1 MASDSNNQ
9 TNYGALTTLTTVFF
23 FWGFIAAGNSVFIPF
38 CKNYFHL
45 DQFQSQLIDFAFYLA
60 YYLGA
65 LGLFIFSTAIG
76 KDIVGHWGYKKSI
89 VYGLLFSALGAVA
102 MILSV
107 YQGVFSGMLV
117 GLFIVAL
124 GFSLQ
129 QTSANPFMILLG
141 DEATGSNRI
150 NLGGGINSLGTTIGP
165 LIVALALFGTASAI
179 SDEMIKALSLTKV
192 IILYACVGALFLGV
206 AALFGFSKKVPSGKI
221 GEVDTVIDENLVD
234 QQPTQKAAE
243 ATTKANKALTSLV
256 VITLL
261 LAACFVPVFSSY
273 QSNAAKDLVQLQHD
287 YDMVSIDQ
295 HGNTI
300 KVLPQPY
307 IETQQAIQGEMD
319 KIRKPLEQSRMAWL
333 AGGLAIVVG
342 GLLLVFILGK
352 KQKKGWG
359 AMQYPQLTL
368 GMLAIFVYVGVEV
381 AIGSNLGEL
390 LKQKEFGGYNSSQI
404 APFIAMFWGSL
415 MIGRWAGAINAFN
428 LERSTK
434 QVLRFIVPLVAFG
447 VVIGFTSI
455 AGYDVTP
462 LYWYILCVLVQI
474 GAFYLTNDKP
484 ALTLGVFGILG
495 IISMVIGLTTNGTIA
510 VYAFLSG
517 GLFCS
522 IMWPAIFSLSLAGL
536 GKYQS
541 QGSAFLV
548 MMILGG
554 AIIPP
559 IQGKLSDVIGIQESF
574 VVGAICFAY
583 LAFFAVYVRSILK
596 KQGITFD
603 ETSGG
608 GHYLKTAFAYYFFV
622 S

>member
-1 MASDSNNQ
+1 MSEIKKE

-38 CKNYFHL
+38 CKSYFHL
-45 DQFQSQLIDFAFYLA
+45 DQFQSQLIDFAFYGA

-65 LGLFIFSTAIG
+65 LGLFIFSTSVR

-102 MILSV
+102 MIISV
-107 YQGVFSGMLV
+107 YNNVFTGMLF

-129 QTSANPFMILLG
+129 QTSANPFMIILG

-165 LIVALALFGTASAI
+165 LIIALALFGSASAV
-179 SDEMIKALSLTKV
+179 SDDMIQALPLTKV

-206 AALFGFSKKVPSGKI
+206 AALFWFSKSVPAGKFDSSSQEEI
-221 GEVDTVIDENLVD
+221 SAKTNETDDLLDVKILVKESVSKTEITAD
-234 QQPTQKAAE
+234 KA
-243 ATTKANKALTSLV
+243 KKALVTLI
-256 VITLL
+256 VITGLL
-261 LAACFVPVFSSY
+261 IACFAPVFNSY
-273 QSNAAKDLVQLQHD
+273 RSDAAKDLVQLQHD
-287 YDMVSIDQ
+287 LEMVSLDEQ
-295 HGNTI
+295 GNEMEELTSGQ
-300 KVLPQPY
+300 V
-307 IETQQAIQGEMD
+307 ETQKVIQKEID
-319 KIRKPLEQSRMAWL
+319 TIRKPLEQKRMLWL
-333 AGGLAIVVG
+333 AGGLLVIVG
-342 GLLLVFILGK
+342 GLLYAFVAGK
-352 KQKKGWG
+352 KQKIGWG

-390 LKQKEFGGYNSSQI
+390 LKQKEFGAYGSSEI
-404 APFIAMFWGSL
+404 APFVTMFWGSL

-428 LERSTK
+428 LEKSTK
-434 QVLRFIVPLVAFG
+434 LILRFIVPLVAFFI
-447 VVIGFTSI
+447 VLGFTKL
-455 AGYDVTP
+455 AGYDIEP
-462 LYWYILCVLVQI
+462 LYWYILCVFVQI
-474 GAFYLTNDKP
+474 AAFYLTNDKP
-484 ALTLGVFGILG
+484 ALTLGVFGLLG
-495 IISMVIGLTTNGTIA
+495 ATAIVIGLMSTGIFA

-559 IQGKLSDVIGIQESF
+559 IQGKLSDVIGIQPSF
-574 VVGAICFAY
+574 IVGAICFAY
-583 LAFFAVYVRSILK
+583 LAFFAMYVRSILK
-596 KQGITFD
+596 KQGISFD
-603 ETSGG
+603 DKIGD
-608 GHYLKTAFAYYFFV
+608 GH
-622 S
+622 

>member
-1 MASDSNNQ
+1 MSENQ
-9 TNYGALTTLTTVFF
+9 QKSTNYGALTTLTTVFF

-60 YYLGA
+60 YYIGA
-65 LGLFIFSTAIG
+65 LGLFIFSTVIG

-102 MILSV
+102 MIVSV
-107 YQGVFSGMLV
+107 YQGVFTGMLV

-141 DEATGSNRI
+141 EEKTGSNRI

-179 SDEMIKALSLTKV
+179 SDDMIKALSLTKV

-206 AALFGFSKKVPSGKI
+206 AALFGFSKKVPAGKI
-221 GEVDTVIDENLVD
+221 GQNEEITNEVIDSQADILDADVTSSNQKVASEEN
-234 QQPTQKAAE
+234 TSSAK
-243 ATTKANKALTSLV
+243 KALSSLV
-256 VITLL
+256 IITLL
-261 LAACFVPVFSSY
+261 VGMCFVPVFSSY
-273 QSNAAKDLVQLQHD
+273 KSNAAKDLVQLSADLEQ
-287 YDMVSIDQ
+287 VSLDEN
-295 HGNTI
+295 G
-300 KVLPQPY
+300 KK
-307 IETQQAIQGEMD
+307 IETLSVQQKDTEKAITKEID
-319 KIRKPLEQSRMAWL
+319 TIRKPLEQNRMLWL
-333 AGGLAIVVG
+333 SGGLVVIVG
-342 GLLLVFILGK
+342 GLLTVFFLGK

-390 LKQKEFGGYNSSQI
+390 LKQKEFGGYGSSQI

-428 LERSTK
+428 LTQQTK
-434 QVLRFIVPLVAFG
+434 QILRFIVPLIAFG
-447 VVIGFTSI
+447 LVLAFTRL
-455 AGYDVTP
+455 AGYDISP
-462 LYWYILCVLVQI
+462 LYWYIVCVVVQNI
-474 GAFYLTNDKP
+474 AFFITNDKP
-484 ALTLGVFGILG
+484 ALTLGVFGLLG
-495 IISMVIGLTTNGTIA
+495 ITAMVLGLMTTGTIA
-510 VYAFLSG
+510 VYAFLSA

-574 VVGAICFAY
+574 IVGAVCFAY
-583 LAFFAVYVRSILK
+583 LAFFALYVRSILK
-596 KQGITFD
+596 KQGIKFD
-603 ETSGG
+603 
-608 GHYLKTAFAYYFFV
+608 
-622 S
+622 

>member
-1 MASDSNNQ
+1 MSENNQ
-9 TNYGALTTLTTVFF
+9 QSTNYGALTTLTTVFF

-60 YYLGA
+60 YYIGA
-65 LGLFIFSTAIG
+65 LGLFIFSTVIG

-102 MILSV
+102 MIISV
-107 YQGVFSGMLV
+107 YQGVFTGMLV

-141 DEATGSNRI
+141 EEKTGSNRI

-179 SDEMIKALSLTKV
+179 SDDMIKALSLTKV

-206 AALFGFSKKVPSGKI
+206 AALFGFSKKVPAGKI
-221 GEVDTVIDENLVD
+221 GLEEVTSNESIDPENEVLD
-234 QQPTQKAAE
+234 SKITSEEKTASA
-243 ATTKANKALTSLV
+243 KKALNSLV
-256 VITLL
+256 IITLL
-261 LAACFVPVFSSY
+261 VGMCFVPVFSSY
-273 QSNAAKDLVQLQHD
+273 KSNAAKDLVQLSADLEQ
-287 YDMVSIDQ
+287 VSLDEN
-295 HGNTI
+295 G
-300 KVLPQPY
+300 KK
-307 IETQQAIQGEMD
+307 IETLSVQQKETEKAINKEID
-319 KIRKPLEQSRMAWL
+319 TIRKPLEQNRMIWL
-333 AGGLAIVVG
+333 SGGLVVIVG
-342 GLLLVFILGK
+342 GLLTVFFLGK

-390 LKQKEFGGYNSSQI
+390 LKQKQFGGYGSSQI

-428 LERSTK
+428 LSLQTK
-434 QVLRFIVPLVAFG
+434 QILRFIVPLIAFG
-447 VVIGFTSI
+447 LVLGFTGL
-455 AGYDVTP
+455 AGYDISP
-462 LYWYILCVLVQI
+462 LYWYIVCVVVQI
-474 GAFYLTNDKP
+474 VAFYITNDKP
-484 ALTLGVFGILG
+484 ALTLGVFGLLG
-495 IISMVIGLTTNGTIA
+495 IIAMVLGLMTTGTIA
-510 VYAFLSG
+510 VYAFLSA

-559 IQGKLSDVIGIQESF
+559 IQGKLSDVIGIQQSF
-574 VVGAICFAY
+574 VVGAVCFAY
-583 LAFFAVYVRSILK
+583 LAFFALYVRSILK

-603 ETSGG
+603 EVSGG
-608 GHYLKTAFAYYFFV
+608 GH
-622 S
+622 

>member
-38 CKNYFHL
+38 CKNYFQL

-234 QQPTQKAAE
+234 QQPTQKANE

-261 LAACFVPVFSSY
+261 LASCFVPVFSSY

-295 HGNTI
+295 HGEKI
-300 KVLPQPY
+300 KVLPQSY

-333 AGGLAIVVG
+333 AGGLVVVVG
-342 GLLLVFILGK
+342 GLLVVFLLGK

-434 QVLRFIVPLVAFG
+434 QVLRFIVPLVAFS
-447 VVIGFTSI
+447 VVIGFTSV

-462 LYWYILCVLVQI
+462 LYWYILCVFVQI

-495 IISMVIGLTTNGTIA
+495 IISMVIGLTTTGTIA

-603 ETSGG
+603 EMSGG
-608 GHYLKTAFAYYFFV
+608 GH
-622 S
+622 

>member
-38 CKNYFHL
+38 CKNYFQL

-234 QQPTQKAAE
+234 QQPTQKANE

-261 LAACFVPVFSSY
+261 LASCFVPVFSSY

-295 HGNTI
+295 HGEKI
-300 KVLPQPY
+300 KVLPQSY
-307 IETQQAIQGEMD
+307 IETQQVIQGEMD

-342 GLLLVFILGK
+342 GLLFVFILGK

-447 VVIGFTSI
+447 VVLGFTSV

-462 LYWYILCVLVQI
+462 LYWYILCVFVQI

-495 IISMVIGLTTNGTIA
+495 IISMVIGLTTTGAIA

-608 GHYLKTAFAYYFFV
+608 GH
-622 S
+622 

>member
-1 MASDSNNQ
+1 MSENQ
-9 TNYGALTTLTTVFF
+9 QKSTNYGALTTLTTVFF

-60 YYLGA
+60 YYIGA
-65 LGLFIFSTAIG
+65 LGLFIFSTVIG

-102 MILSV
+102 MIVSV
-107 YQGVFSGMLV
+107 YQGVFTGMLV

-141 DEATGSNRI
+141 EEKTGSNRI

-179 SDEMIKALSLTKV
+179 SDDMIKALSLTKV

-206 AALFGFSKKVPSGKI
+206 AALFGFSKKVPAGKI
-221 GEVDTVIDENLVD
+221 GQNEEITNEVIDSQADLLDADVTSSNQKVASEEN
-234 QQPTQKAAE
+234 TSSAK
-243 ATTKANKALTSLV
+243 KALSSLV
-256 VITLL
+256 IITLL
-261 LAACFVPVFSSY
+261 VGMCFVPVFSSY
-273 QSNAAKDLVQLQHD
+273 KSNAAKDLVQLSADLEQ
-287 YDMVSIDQ
+287 VSLDEN
-295 HGNTI
+295 G
-300 KVLPQPY
+300 KK
-307 IETQQAIQGEMD
+307 IETLSVQQKDTEKAITKEID
-319 KIRKPLEQSRMAWL
+319 TIRKPLEQNRMLWL
-333 AGGLAIVVG
+333 SGGLVVIVG
-342 GLLLVFILGK
+342 GLLTVFFLGK

-390 LKQKEFGGYNSSQI
+390 LKQKEFGGYGSSQI

-428 LERSTK
+428 LTQQTK
-434 QVLRFIVPLVAFG
+434 QILRFIVPLIAFG
-447 VVIGFTSI
+447 LVLGFTRL
-455 AGYDVTP
+455 AGYNVSP
-462 LYWYILCVLVQI
+462 LYWYILCVVIQI
-474 GAFYLTNDKP
+474 IAFYVTNDKP

-495 IISMVIGLTTNGTIA
+495 IAAMLVGLMSTGLIA
-510 VYAFLSG
+510 VYAFLSA

-574 VVGAICFAY
+574 VVGAVCFAY
-583 LAFFAVYVRSILK
+583 LAFFALYVRSILK
-596 KQGITFD
+596 KQGIAFD
-603 ETSGG
+603 EASGG
-608 GHYLKTAFAYYFFV
+608 GH
-622 S
+622 

>member
-1 MASDSNNQ
+1 
-9 TNYGALTTLTTVFF
+9 
-23 FWGFIAAGNSVFIPF
+23 
-38 CKNYFHL
+38 
-45 DQFQSQLIDFAFYLA
+45 
-60 YYLGA
+60 
-65 LGLFIFSTAIG
+65 
-76 KDIVGHWGYKKSI
+76 
-89 VYGLLFSALGAVA
+89 
-102 MILSV
+102 
-107 YQGVFSGMLV
+107 
-117 GLFIVAL
+117 
-124 GFSLQ
+124 
-129 QTSANPFMILLG
+129 MILLG

-234 QQPTQKAAE
+234 QQPTQKANE

-261 LAACFVPVFSSY
+261 LASCFVPVFSSY

-287 YDMVSIDQ
+287 FDMVSIDQ
-295 HGNTI
+295 HGEKI
-300 KVLPQPY
+300 KVLPQSY

-333 AGGLAIVVG
+333 AGGLVVVVG
-342 GLLLVFILGK
+342 GLLVVFLLGK

-434 QVLRFIVPLVAFG
+434 QVLRFIVPLVAFS
-447 VVIGFTSI
+447 VVIGFTSV

-462 LYWYILCVLVQI
+462 LYWYILCVFVQI

-495 IISMVIGLTTNGTIA
+495 IISMVIGLTTTGTIA

-608 GHYLKTAFAYYFFV
+608 GH
-622 S
+622 